1 MLADDHLD
9 NFTLLQSSRTDEA
22 REMVARIFCDHE
34 LACLDRS
41 RRIRYR
47 HWHTSLPS
55 VGLSV
60 MKYGANVR
68 VQPREFG
75 SFYLIQLP
83 VAGHS
88 AIYSNGSEYLTHA
101 GCASVHAPYGKMSM
115 QWSSDCQKTVVRIDR
130 RMLERHLSSL
140 LGHDVDAP
148 IDFMPVMDTSSGMG
162 ATWMRSVLHLMNELQ
177 QNPLF
182 AQSALIIAQFE
193 QLLMTGLLQA
203 QHSRYLD
210 RLREPIRCLTP
221 RHVRAAKE
229 YIQANADKPISVE
242 DLVRITGVSG
252 RALYSGF
259 QRFLGSSPMQYLRD
273 TRMENARRDMENAPP
288 SLTVTEIATK
298 WGFYQLGRFATEYK
312 ARYGESPSATRQR
325 DNT

>member
-9 NFTLLQSSRTDEA
+9 NFTLLQSSRADEA
-22 REMVARIFCDHE
+22 REMVAHIFCDHE
-34 LACLDRS
+34 LACLDKV
-41 RRIRYR
+41 RRIHYR
-47 HWHTSLPS
+47 HWHTSLSS

-60 MKYGANVR
+60 MKYGANVQ
-68 VQPREFG
+68 VYPREFG
-75 SFYLIQLP
+75 SFYLVQLP

-88 AIYSNGSEYLTHA
+88 AIHCNGREYLTHTA
-101 GCASVHAPYGKMSM
+101 CASVHAPHENMRM
-115 QWSSDCQKTVVRIDR
+115 QWSSDCQKAVVRIDR
-130 RMLERHLSSL
+130 KALERHLSSL
-140 LGHDVDAP
+140 LGREVDTP
-148 IDFMPVMDTSSGMG
+148 IDFMPAMDTSGGMG
-162 ATWMRSVLHLMNELQ
+162 ASWMRSVLHLMNELQ

-182 AQSALIIAQFE
+182 AQSALITAQFE

-210 RLREPIRCLTP
+210 RLCEPIRCLTP

-229 YIQANADKPISVE
+229 YIKANADKPISIE

-259 QRFLGSSPMQYLRD
+259 QRFLGSSPMHYLRD
-273 TRMENARRDMENAPP
+273 TRMENARHDMENAPP

-298 WGFYQLGRFATEYK
+298 WGFYQLGRFAAEYK
-312 ARYGESPSATRQR
+312 VRYGESPSATRQR
-325 DNT
+325 ADK